1 MLFTFQGRWKLK
13 VKKCSNEKCR
23 LFTLLLLF
31 WGHFSFLCQVVVTTV
46 AYSFLPR
53 PSAMAA
59 TELMTF
65 SFLGGL
71 QSACARLMWLSM
83 DLLASL

>member
-13 VKKCSNEKCR
+13 VKSVQMKSA
-23 LFTLLLLF
+23 
-31 WGHFSFLCQVVVTTV
+31 GFLHYFAFLGTFPFLNQVVVTTV